1 MNGQGQDIFPV
12 AAVFQSSAT
21 IAYSHPENAGLT
33 ISSGLVVANGAVAIG
48 AASSA
53 GSRLWL
59 QGSEADNFHVQVSS
73 QDGTGKILTVSKDGN
88 VGIGTVTPVY
98 PLSVYRAA
106 GEGTFNFESGADGA
120 VVQNRLAG
128 LDSDSQ
134 NQVWATGMNITDG
147 RAGFEVYDYTDG
159 SARMYISTGT
169 GHVGIGTNSPTA
181 PLHVSADVFRVEV
194 SSTIGASGTPC
205 NVGDI
210 RWDIDYIYVC
220 VEADTWK
227 RAALTT
233 WP

>member
-1 MNGQGQDIFPV
+1 MANTFLTPDVI
-12 AAVFQSSAT
+12 AAKALAT
-21 IAYSHPENAGLT
+21 LYENLT
-33 ISSGLVVANGAVAIG
+33 MLPLVYT
-48 AASSA
+48 
-53 GSRLWL
+53 
-59 QGSEADNFHVQVSS
+59 DVSS
-73 QDGTGKILTVSKDGN
+73 DFSRSKVGSVVNVRKPATFTANEFDRASGISIQNATATNPLFTVLYNGN